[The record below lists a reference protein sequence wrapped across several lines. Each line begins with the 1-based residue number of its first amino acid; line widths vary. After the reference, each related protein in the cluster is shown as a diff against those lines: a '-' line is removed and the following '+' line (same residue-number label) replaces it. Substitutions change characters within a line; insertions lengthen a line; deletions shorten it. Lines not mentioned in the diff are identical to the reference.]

1 VPSTAGEEVA
11 PLLQSAAS
19 LLGRPSID
27 LEELRGVGARLL
39 EIENHVG
46 LLPRVMGAFSLI
58 NLVWLLSILGIAVSI
73 GPSIVHALRP
83 LREQL
88 LRTARWLFNHVIE
101 PVAVRCHCWGVF
113 EAAAWLGTACV
124 LLDAARVFHSDS
136 GMYVAATSAAL
147 ALGYN
152 LLALFI
158 ATIASMCGPGMALRG
173 PEGSVG
179 LAVRH
184 MEQQLKRSLRFFGR
198 GVIAIVMTLA
208 TVGLRNFQ
216 DIGFLGGIITLFIG
230 IWAMH
235 AIWSYGTE
243 IAEKF
248 YVSPDRA
255 VRGTFVYGPNGS
267 NPIWTHTAEERA
279 ELENRRKKRPRIA
292 NMWKARWRPDGHGIS
307 TPLWRL
313 DKMIA
318 FPYHDEDRLRNSEGT
333 SNPDRRAQG
342 ERQQMANLVLNAQGP
357 IASVRMRGESTSDGG
372 GFDPIGLATYV
383 HDAVMGTVGAE
394 NDSPKGRNRRQ
405 SKDGDRLLARNK
417 KGAVELTSR
426 R

>member
-1 VPSTAGEEVA
+1 MLAADKSALERD
-11 PLLQSAAS
+11 LRLQM
-19 LLGRPSID
+19 LTLQWKE
-27 LEELRGVGARLL
+27 LEYLHT
-39 EIENHVG
+39 N
-46 LLPRVMGAFSLI
+46 FQ
-58 NLVWLLSILGIAVSI
+58 NLAVSSSVLV
-73 GPSIVHALRP
+73 GFGFTALGFDTTYHPEHGTDHSSIWELNSDVWSSNYFIL
-83 LREQL
+83 E
-88 LRTARWLFNHVIE
+88 VIFQ
-101 PVAVRCHCWGVF
+101 AMF
-113 EAAAWLGTACV
+113 T
-124 LLDAARVFHSDS
+124 
-136 GMYVAATSAAL
+136 TSAAL

-173 PEGSVG
+173 PEGSVC